1 MKEMAQA
8 RALLKKFE
16 DQMHKPEGL
25 VHLAEALSLLADVR
39 DSGESDEATKIASN
53 IVIAYAQKVN
63 GVIEGLARERI
74 VHIEIVEHWRE
85 VMREFEGSGFT
96 LPPEMATAGHT
107 LLLKKMSPS
116 ERQVLL
122 QKLQAIDDGDRG
134 RH

>member
-1 MKEMAQA
+1 AHRSQHPCCDPSSCTRRAGALESGRSAGFSGQSPATVIAMPAEMKEMAQA

-85 VMREFEGSGFT
+85 VMREFEG
-96 LPPEMATAGHT
+96 
-107 LLLKKMSPS
+107 
-116 ERQVLL
+116 
-122 QKLQAIDDGDRG
+122 
-134 RH
+134 